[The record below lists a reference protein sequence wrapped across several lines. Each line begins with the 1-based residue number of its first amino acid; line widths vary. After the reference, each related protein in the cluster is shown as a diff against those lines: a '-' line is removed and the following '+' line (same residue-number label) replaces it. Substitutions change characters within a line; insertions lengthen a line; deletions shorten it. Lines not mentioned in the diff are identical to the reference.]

1 MVPSGGA
8 VCPFTGTRV
17 EAGAT
22 LASEGQ
28 VPSQIVFLRR
38 GQVVLSTSAGSGRER
53 SCAVRGPGALLGL
66 DAVLGHELPYEV
78 RALTHVA
85 ACTVDPEAFKAWVG
99 PLDSPLGLAFRLSL
113 EETARRTGERHAV
126 EGTSVRRLARFLCET
141 ADQGDGEAPGTPLGV
156 LASILGMR
164 AETLSRALAELREQG
179 ILAPGRKICVSDP
192 VALRRAAQ

>member
-1 MVPSGGA
+1 MLPSGGA
-8 VCPFTGTRV
+8 VCPFTDTRV

-28 VPSQIVFLRR
+28 VPSKIVFLRR
-38 GQVVLSTSAGSGRER
+38 GQVVLSTPRGSSHER

-66 DAVLGHELPYEV
+66 DAVLGRELPYEV

-85 ACTVDPEAFKAWVG
+85 ACAVDPEAFKAWMG
-99 PLDSPLGLAFRLSL
+99 PLDSPLGVTFRLSL

-126 EGTSVRRLARFLCET
+126 EGTSVRRVARFLCET
-141 ADQGDGEAPGTPLGV
+141 TDESEGEPPSIPLGV

-164 AETLSRALAELREQG
+164 AETLSRALAELRELR